1 MAGALKRE
9 ADLVAAAAGA
19 AGDQPEAVAAL
30 QNALSGLGE
39 AYVAFGRAILAIDVT
54 KAAAAGPAAGEAGK
68 KKKVKVPPRAS
79 CSAVPYAG
87 CPCLRCA
94 VRPGCCPRART
105 ASPAATPPPPPDRGR
120 GRTAAER
127 GTRVR
132 GPVDCLCAASLPP
145 DPTRGAFCARQPA
158 KDKADKEKRK
168 PTAYNLFVKAE
179 SGNLRKAD
187 NQATQ
192 QVCASVQLARAVRAR
207 ALAHLD
213 AGHAVRA
220 CSDTIARR
228 GVRADPP
235 RAACAQSAVRSSP
248 ARELS
253 GEGPEVQRLRAT
265 PRRVLAP
272 CPSGTMLAGAQT
284 SRAAG

>member
-105 ASPAATPPPPPDRGR
+105 ASPAAAPAGSGAGPDGCRARHTRARSRGLP
-120 GRTAAER
+120 
-127 GTRVR
+127 VR
-132 GPVDCLCAASLPP
+132 G
-145 DPTRGAFCARQPA
+145 
-158 KDKADKEKRK
+158 
-168 PTAYNLFVKAE
+168 
-179 SGNLRKAD
+179 
-187 NQATQ
+187 
-192 QVCASVQLARAVRAR
+192 
-207 ALAHLD
+207 
-213 AGHAVRA
+213 
-220 CSDTIARR
+220 
-228 GVRADPP
+228 
-235 RAACAQSAVRSSP
+235 
-248 ARELS
+248 
-253 GEGPEVQRLRAT
+253 
-265 PRRVLAP
+265 
-272 CPSGTMLAGAQT
+272 
-284 SRAAG
+284 